1 MESTLKASRYLN
13 RITLKRLQILKQCEI
28 VRRRRNAAMR
38 LTHACGIG
46 SGNSRAGSM
55 EELIADAVDRQARV
69 KALICEWK
77 FLAAEINESLRKLD
91 DRRQAM
97 LLGLVYVRGLS
108 ASTARSRMAL
118 SQEEYLRLKQEAL
131 TELGRLI

>member
-28 VRRRRNAAMR
+28 VRRRRSAAMR
-38 LTHACGIG
+38 LTHACSIG

-55 EELIADAVDRQARV
+55 EDLIADAVDRQARV

-108 ASTARSRMAL
+108 ASAARSRMAL

>member
-1 MESTLKASRYLN
+1 MED
-13 RITLKRLQILKQCEI
+13 
-28 VRRRRNAAMR
+28 
-38 LTHACGIG
+38 
-46 SGNSRAGSM
+46 
-55 EELIADAVDRQARV
+55 LIADAVDRQARV

-108 ASTARSRMAL
+108 ASAARSRMAL